1 MATRNIGE
9 TQAPAARFIKQQET
23 LLKRLDQLG
32 VKTNNFEEV
41 LPTNFIDATLSGI
54 ARTVKAVL
62 AAKNS
67 GEISKHK
74 QTINK
79 INDALEVRRKKRAN
93 ADWEAGYSGATEYYP
108 EVAGRQYAK
117 EK

>member
-79 INDALEVRRKKRAN
+79 INDALEVRRKKRVT
-93 ADWEAGYSGATEYYP
+93 ADWEAGHSGATEFYP
-108 EVAGRQYAK
+108 QYAK
-117 EK
+117 KEK

>member
-1 MATRNIGE
+1 MSTRNIGE

-32 VKTNNFEEV
+32 VKTNKFEEV

-79 INDALEVRRKKRAN
+79 INDALEVRRKKKATTSF
-93 ADWEAGYSGATEYYP
+93 EAGDRSATEWYS
-108 EVAGRQYAK
+108 K
-117 EK
+117 

>member
-9 TQAPAARFIKQQET
+9 TQAPAARFIRQQET

-32 VKTNNFEEV
+32 VKTNKFEEV

-79 INDALEVRRKKRAN
+79 INDALEVRRKKKATTSF
-93 ADWEAGYSGATEYYP
+93 EAGDRSATEWYS
-108 EVAGRQYAK
+108 K
-117 EK
+117 

>member
-23 LLKRLDQLG
+23 LLKRLDKLG
-32 VKTNNFEEV
+32 VKTNKFEEV

-79 INDALEVRRKKRAN
+79 INDALEERRKKKATTSF
-93 ADWEAGYSGATEYYP
+93 EAGDRSATEWYS
-108 EVAGRQYAK
+108 K
-117 EK
+117 

>member
-32 VKTNNFEEV
+32 VKTNKFEEV

-79 INDALEVRRKKRAN
+79 ISDALEQRRKKKATSSF
-93 ADWEAGYSGATEYYP
+93 EAGDRSATEWY
-108 EVAGRQYAK
+108 RK
-117 EK
+117 